1 MLLSAWLKFVSLPSC
16 RSDGIRVCP
25 RPPGNHAG
33 KRRDLRKGS
42 TGFQRSPSHVCCT
55 KQSVPKGVFLGLWLL
70 QLAKVVLSPFHNK
83 DWLSDGLGDLP
94 VVEVTGLG
102 GKSPKPFKCSAANSC
117 VTSTLPMTEVAE
129 VSLNKKAIPGQNL
142 SNSKHKS
149 YLNTQKTSTRSC
161 SKRFQ
166 T

>member
-1 MLLSAWLKFVSLPSC
+1 MALLCVKSKATEVMMLLSAWLKFVSLPSC

-102 GKSPKPFKCSAANSC
+102 GKPF
-117 VTSTLPMTEVAE
+117 
-129 VSLNKKAIPGQNL
+129 NL
-142 SNSKHKS
+142 SSA
-149 YLNTQKTSTRSC
+149 LPLTPV
-161 SKRFQ
+161 
-166 T
+166 